1 MLRIRLRRIGKKH
14 QPHYRIVVAE
24 HTAPVTGKYVSVV
37 GHYNPRSKELV
48 IDDAAAIKWLDN
60 GAQPSNTIA
69 KLLTKKG
76 IKHKSIKV
84 HLYPERP
91 GKNVKPEAAAAP
103 ATKEENTETAAPEA
117 TTDEEIVTE
126 TPTEEAKPETEVADT
141 VTPTETQKE

>member
-91 GKNVKPEAAAAP
+91 GKNVKPEAAATP

-126 TPTEEAKPETEVADT
+126 APTEEAKPETEVADT